1 MDEYIIIEIIIFTF
15 AINYF
20 FNYIYN
26 YSLLINYDDLLFY
39 TWRMTA
45 SLVSSG
51 ESKTAVKSNASEWS
65 MSSFWIMM
73 IATYNKA
80 SKLRAA
86 ERRHYRPSKHKSL
99 ESTSDNAQW
108 TTQQKQKILLKWLNR
123 HQKIISKNYIFERRF
138 LHSQPIM

>member
-51 ESKTAVKSNASEWS
+51 ESKTAVNSNALEWPITG
-65 MSSFWIMM
+65 FWTMM
-73 IATYNKA
+73 IATYNKRT
-80 SKLRAA
+80 KVKKV
-86 ERRHYRPSKHKSL
+86 ERRRYRRGKHKSL
-99 ESTSDNAQW
+99 ETTSDTAQW
-108 TTQQKQKILLKWLNR
+108 TTQKRKKILLKLQNR
-123 HQKIISKNYIFERRF
+123 RPKRCS
-138 LHSQPIM
+138 